1 MIYDWD
7 YYGRLLYS
15 AVVRIKEASVIL
27 SLRSIKEKRKIFFSE
42 ICEVCERERIF
53 QVVTREKSIKKRLLE
68 KKIFFLD

>member
-27 SLRSIKEKRKIFFSE
+27 SLSDPSKKKGKYFSLKS
-42 ICEVCERERIF
+42 VMFVREREF

-68 KKIFFLD
+68 

>member
-27 SLRSIKEKRKIFFSE
+27 SLSDPSKKKEKNFFSE
-42 ICEVCERERIF
+42 ICEVCERERENF
-53 QVVTREKSIKKRLLE
+53 SSGHKREI
-68 KKIFFLD
+68 D